1 MYDLG
6 SRIKEAREKRGITQG
21 ELARRMNRSVP
32 TISSYET
39 NAQTPPTDVLLSI
52 ANALHVSLDYLLEW
66 EGRKSYSVEDL
77 SDAQKE
83 LIDLLYCEFTKPT
96 REEGTLSRQQIEILQ
111 KLILIFQ
118 NGSC

>member
-1 MYDLG
+1 ME
-6 SRIKEAREKRGITQG
+6 SA
-21 ELARRMNRSVP
+21 S
-32 TISSYET
+32 ISSNHT
-39 NAQTPPTDVLLSI
+39 CVICSRTAAQGWSSGLT
-52 ANALHVSLDYLLEW
+52 NALHVSLDYLLEW

-96 REEGTLSRQQIEILQ
+96 REKGTLSRQQIEILQ

>member
-21 ELARRMNRSVP
+21 ELARRINRSVP

-52 ANALHVSLDYLLEW
+52 ANTLHVSLDYLLEW
-66 EGRKSYSVEDL
+66 EGRRSYSVEEL
-77 SDAQKE
+77 SDPQKE
-83 LIDLLYCEFTKPT
+83 LIDLLYSEFTKPSK
-96 REEGTLSRQQIEILQ
+96 EGDALSRQQIEILQ
-111 KLILIFQ
+111 KLILLF
-118 NGSC
+118 SE